1 MLALYLFVKGGEARA
16 QFLAAVSQGHTAVA
30 TSKRPELGEWVCLT
44 AHLAEQPF
52 VIHLFDDRV
61 LRQGRVPND
70 IMFEGGYG
78 FIVID
83 DKSAE
88 AQQSLQIIRAYA
100 PEPFIIIDPNTF
112 DVTSTVATREA
123 VAKLLQEIFIDLE
136 DEELANLI
144 RKA

>member
-16 QFLAAVSQGHTAVA
+16 QFLAAVSQGHAAIA
-30 TSKRPELGEWVCLT
+30 TSKRPELGVWVCLT

-52 VIHLFDDRV
+52 VIHLFDDTV
-61 LRQGRVPND
+61 LRRGRVPND

-88 AQQSLQIIRAYA
+88 AQQSLQLVRVYA
-100 PEPFIIIDPNTF
+100 PEPCAIIDPNTF
-112 DVTSTVATREA
+112 DMTSTAATRKV
-123 VAKLLQEIFIDLE
+123 VAELVQGIFSEFE
-136 DEELANLI
+136 DEHLASLL